1 MSSCVSVEHLKPG
14 GSPACGAE
22 ALVVEANG
30 GFGERARHVG
40 LRWLQRFVRETRP
53 SLPTLIYS
61 FESREQLGVKFP
73 MLTTGWRGVGFLRL
87 PFTGAELKRS
97 LDALEPLSEGQLDE
111 YLRWYCDL
119 QSEWREAAHDLS
131 AARKDWPAGRA
142 RAERILGGWASS
154 VLSYAPDQRP
164 ALENLQRVFGG
175 DNDEVRAAI
184 RQLEDGLCS
193 KTVRRAAPEGP
204 GALPYA
210 PRRRAPAGF
219 STVVIADDEGYER
232 ATIESLK
239 RHGYTVKEP
248 AKTLEEAENLV
259 RFWRPRIVLADLN
272 FPSREESK
280 RLIEFALAAGCLVI
294 AVSRAA
300 ALPGELPDGVE
311 DCCGG
316 GDFQDAERIHR
327 LICRYALAEGAK

>member
-1 MSSCVSVEHLKPG
+1 MKVAWVSADHSHLRARGVSSCVIVEHLKPG
-14 GSPACGAE
+14 ARPTCDAE
-22 ALVVEANG
+22 ALGVEAHG
-30 GFGERARHVG
+30 GFAQRARHVG

-53 SLPTLIYS
+53 RLPALIYS

-73 MLTTGWRGVGFLRL
+73 VLTAGWRGVGFLRL

-142 RAERILGGWASS
+142 RAERMLGHWASS

-164 ALENLQRVFGG
+164 AL
-175 DNDEVRAAI
+175 
-184 RQLEDGLCS
+184 
-193 KTVRRAAPEGP
+193 
-204 GALPYA
+204 
-210 PRRRAPAGF
+210 PRRPPAGF
-219 STVVIADDEGYER
+219 STVVIADDQGYER

-259 RFWRPRIVLADLN
+259 RFWRPRVVLADLN

-311 DCCGG
+311 DCCVG
-316 GDFQDAERIHR
+316 GDLQDAERIHR